1 MRRRRTL
8 LALSLA
14 VVLLVGIVVG
24 VAAAAGWGPFADDA
38 PEPAPTTSGSTESPT
53 TGPAEEP
60 TPTETETGSA
70 PATPA
75 PEETSGPTAG
85 PTVEPT
91 SEPTDAA
98 PPAGT
103 DTATVVITYAGWED
117 STSSVEV
124 GAYAA
129 LLDSAGQCT
138 LTLTQTG
145 TTRTQTIDALV
156 DVSTMSCGGFQIGRG
171 DLAPGTWTAVVT
183 YESAASSG
191 TSEPVEVVVP

>member
-8 LALSLA
+8 LVISLA
-14 VVLLVGIVVG
+14 VVLLLGIAVG

-38 PEPAPTTSGSTESPT
+38 PDPAPTTSGPTASPT
-53 TGPAEEP
+53 GEP
-60 TPTETETGSA
+60 TPTETETDPA

-75 PEETSGPTAG
+75 PGETSGPTAG

-103 DTATVVITYAGWED
+103 DRATVVITYAGWED

-171 DLAPGTWTAVVT
+171 DLAPGTWTAVVA